1 MKRSIPILLG
11 FVCSVGSCSCADS
24 GALGSQPSATLSN
37 SFRAQQDLRELETR
51 WENSNDR
58 ERNQLE
64 PRIRELLRLH
74 AEDPRAVNLRHY
86 LAWLMLQRGELK
98 ASQDMLRRDSALPS
112 GTAHDFSQVLHAG
125 IALRSGKAA
134 QALSQLRNLH
144 GTLIVPDHRV
154 ICDRLLVEAALA
166 QKRMDIATHFMLD
179 LMLNAPAVQQ
189 QSVRELVSHW
199 LQSVSGEQLEDAY
212 VALGRNEAPL
222 STDKREHARAV
233 TFLMTLTR
241 KRLLTAALEQQD
253 AELARRIMEHY
264 VPDGDTERLAELAA
278 TGDLPPRIVGRSL
291 GLILELS
298 TAQRSDRSAQV
309 AAGIAAALGL
319 VTSSSQDEQITL
331 RTRPASGDDASL
343 SMAFEQLAAD
353 GAALVIAGVDED
365 SARAASH
372 LAERTGVPTLLLS
385 APATGGS
392 RRKRSFVLGESR
404 QRVTQLLEQ
413 WVTANA
419 PVPRATVAAD
429 DPLCDAQASS
439 IGDYTF
445 PVLQWKKDKVRSLLL
460 LGPEYCTRSVA
471 AELRRAGLSPL
482 LVLGLDS
489 AHLLYRLA
497 PAVTFSAGEF
507 PEKIPTKPA
516 AGPPAA
522 SNPWYH
528 ALGHDAALL
537 AAVATRDLDA
547 VMTNQP
553 SEVAQIHARVSRALQ
568 AARVD
573 QLLTS
578 KQTGFDGDLVL
589 PRTLGTTTAP
599 KR

>member
-1 MKRSIPILLG
+1 
-11 FVCSVGSCSCADS
+11 
-24 GALGSQPSATLSN
+24 
-37 SFRAQQDLRELETR
+37 
-51 WENSNDR
+51 
-58 ERNQLE
+58 
-64 PRIRELLRLH
+64 LH
-74 AEDPRAVNLRHY
+74 ADDPRTVNLRHY

-98 ASQDMLRRDSALPS
+98 ASENMLQPDRTLPR
-112 GTAHDFSQVLHAG
+112 GTARDFSQVLRAG

-134 QALSQLRNLH
+134 QALSQLRGLH
-144 GTLIVPDHRV
+144 GTLIVPDQRV

-166 QKRMDIATHFMLD
+166 QERMDVATHFMLD
-179 LMLNAPAVQQ
+179 LMLNAPAEQQ
-189 QSVRELVSHW
+189 QSLRALITRW
-199 LQSVSGEQLEDAY
+199 LESVSAQQLEDAY

-222 STDKREHARAV
+222 TADKREHGRAV

-241 KRLLTAALEQQD
+241 KRLLAAALEQQD

-264 VPDGDTERLAELAA
+264 VADGDTERLAELAA

-298 TAQRSDRSAQV
+298 TPQRSDRSAQV
-309 AAGIAAALGL
+309 AAGISAALGL
-319 VTSSSQDEQITL
+319 VTSSAPDEQVTL
-331 RTRPASGDDASL
+331 RTRPASGDAASL

-353 GAALVIAGVDED
+353 GAALVIAGVDEE

-372 LAERTGVPTLLLS
+372 LAERTGVPTVLLS
-385 APATGGS
+385 APGTPGS
-392 RRKRSFVLGESR
+392 GRKRSFVLGEST
-404 QRVTQLLEQ
+404 QRVTELLEQ
-413 WVTANA
+413 WTETHA
-419 PVPRATVAAD
+419 PMPRATVAAD
-429 DPLCDAQASS
+429 DPLCDAQSSS

-445 PVLQWKKDKVRSLLL
+445 PVLQWKKDKVRTLLL

-489 AHLLYRLA
+489 AHLAYRLA

-507 PEKIPTKPA
+507 PEKVPNKPA
-516 AGPPAA
+516 SGPPAA

-537 AAVATRDLDA
+537 AAAATRDLDA

-568 AARVD
+568 AAQVD
-573 QLLTS
+573 RLLTT
-578 KQTGFDGDLVL
+578 KQSGFDGNLVL
-589 PRTLGTTTAP
+589 PRTLGTTTAA